1 MDDVRIPGRPTY
13 VSLRPTEAGRDP
25 EWSIEAAEE
34 LIGSLTGVLSARIVS
49 RPGGEID
56 EVHVLTTDDIA
67 PKQTVRNVE
76 SALLTRFELP
86 VDHRKISV
94 AQTSRPIPLTP
105 PTEGRASIV
114 LEGPER
120 QSEGRILFRGQQ
132 METENGH
139 RVRVTVSLEWDGEL
153 YEGTASAA
161 DLPRN
166 RLEAT
171 AEATLLALQ
180 TLAKGVQEDETSLD
194 RRSLE
199 RRGVALSLDGVK
211 LLKAFE
217 NEFVLVSVNAI
228 SGRDIVSLSGSTLVG
243 RNLER
248 AVVLATL
255 QATDRWV
262 RGKIS

>member
-1 MDDVRIPGRPTY
+1 MD

-34 LIGSLTGVLSARIVS
+34 LIASLTGVLSARIVS

-56 EVHVLTTDDIA
+56 EVHVLTTEDVA

-105 PTEGRASIV
+105 PMEGRASMV

-166 RLEAT
+166 RLEST
-171 AEATLLALQ
+171 AEATLLALE
-180 TLAKGVQEDETSLD
+180 TLTRGAQEDAGLLLGS
-194 RRSLE
+194 
-199 RRGVALSLDGVK
+199 GVALSLDGVK
-211 LLKAFE
+211 LLEAFE

>member
-1 MDDVRIPGRPTY
+1 M
-13 VSLRPTEAGRDP
+13 SLRPTEAERDP

-34 LIGSLTGVLSARIVS
+34 LIASLTGVLSARIVS

-56 EVHVLTTDDIA
+56 EVHVLTTEDVA

-105 PTEGRASIV
+105 PTEGRASMV
-114 LEGPER
+114 LEGPEP

-166 RLEAT
+166 RLEST
-171 AEATLLALQ
+171 AEATLLALE
-180 TLAKGVQEDETSLD
+180 TLTRGAQEDEGSLPG
-194 RRSLE
+194 S
-199 RRGVALSLDGVK
+199 GVALSLDGVK
-211 LLKAFE
+211 LLEAFE

>member
-1 MDDVRIPGRPTY
+1 M
-13 VSLRPTEAGRDP
+13 SLRPTEAGQDP

-34 LIGSLTGVLSARIVS
+34 LITSLTGVLSARIVS

-56 EVHVLTTDDIA
+56 EVHVLTTEDVA

-105 PTEGRASIV
+105 PMEGRASMV
-114 LEGPER
+114 LEGPEP

-171 AEATLLALQ
+171 AEATLLALE
-180 TLAKGVQEDETSLD
+180 TLARGVQEDEGLLSA
-194 RRSLE
+194 S
-199 RRGVALSLDGVK
+199 GVALSLDGVK
-211 LLKAFE
+211 LLEAFE

-228 SGRDIVSLSGSTLVG
+228 SGRDILSLSGSTLVG

>member
-1 MDDVRIPGRPTY
+1 M
-13 VSLRPTEAGRDP
+13 SLRPSEVQSEQ

-49 RPGGEID
+49 RPGGEIE
-56 EVHVLTTDDIA
+56 EVHVLTSEEVA

-76 SALLTRFELP
+76 SALLAHFELA

-105 PTEGRASIV
+105 PTEGSMSVVVEAAS
-114 LEGPER
+114 PR
-120 QSEGRILFRGQQ
+120 SESRILFRGHQ
-132 METENGH
+132 METEGGH
-139 RVRVTVSLEWDGEL
+139 RIRVTVSVEWNDET
-153 YEGTASAA
+153 YEGVAVAA

-166 RLEAT
+166 RLEAA
-171 AEATLLALQ
+171 AEATLKAIEA
-180 TLAKGVQEDETSLD
+180 TAHGAQEDRDEDSSFAPL
-194 RRSLE
+194 S
-199 RRGVALSLDGVK
+199 LSLDGVK
-211 LLKAFE
+211 MVQAFDDS
-217 NEFVLVSVNAI
+217 FALVVVNAMA
-228 SGRDIVSLSGSTLVG
+228 GRDVLSLTGSCQIG

-262 RGKIS
+262 RGRIS

>member
-1 MDDVRIPGRPTY
+1 VDGVRTPGRPTD
-13 VSLRPTEAGRDP
+13 VSLRPTEAGQDP

-34 LIGSLTGVLSARIVS
+34 LITSLTGVLSARIVS

-56 EVHVLTTDDIA
+56 EVHVLTTEDVA

-105 PTEGRASIV
+105 PMEGRASMV
-114 LEGPER
+114 LEGPEP

-171 AEATLLALQ
+171 AEATLLALE
-180 TLAKGVQEDETSLD
+180 TLARGVQEDEGLLSA
-194 RRSLE
+194 S
-199 RRGVALSLDGVK
+199 GVALSLDGVK
-211 LLKAFE
+211 LLEAFE

-228 SGRDIVSLSGSTLVG
+228 SGRDILSLSGSTLVG